1 MNELFD
7 TVFFKVDYVLFTSLI
22 TVREYLV
29 KVLREKGGGIQMTDH
44 PSPQRQKQIKAIW
57 RGEKRGEK
65 VEL

>member
-1 MNELFD
+1 
-7 TVFFKVDYVLFTSLI
+7 VLGLKSYTTTLS
-22 TVREYLV
+22 REYLV